1 MYGFSAVF
9 PMVFVLFPHPFI
21 KQRTAFLTLVL
32 VETLASFVVP
42 MNAERKSVYVL
53 KCHYNQRI
61 EVSFCVG
68 LYLYFGPVFFHFFV
82 LYFFFKHI
90 HLA

>member
-9 PMVFVLFPHPFI
+9 PMVFVLFPRPFI
-21 KQRTAFLTLVL
+21 KQRAAFLTLVL

-53 KCHYNQRI
+53 KCHYNHRI
-61 EVSFCVG
+61 EVSFCMG
-68 LYLYFGPVFFHFFV
+68 LYLYFSPVFFRFVFF
-82 LYFFFKHI
+82 LNIYI
-90 HLA
+90 

>member
-1 MYGFSAVF
+1 MVFPLFF
-9 PMVFVLFPHPFI
+9 PMVFVIFPRPFI

-61 EVSFCVG
+61 EVSFCMG
-68 LYLYFGPVFFHFFV
+68 LYLYISPVFFSFVFFI
-82 LYFFFKHI
+82 HI
-90 HLA
+90 YI